1 MDIDKISNTWYNR
14 FREGVVSAFGVAS
27 QHPGLSVWLA
37 LICETHV
44 CGQPTWSL
52 FLYSVPSAVVPCL
65 DFLLFGGTKMEFF
78 GLALFSSLTGGAL
91 LAVAAVIF
99 LVGLALTIKGGD
111 WFVDSA
117 SWFAEATGIPKFV
130 VGATVVSFATT
141 LPELLVSVRAAMN
154 GSAQLAIGNAVG
166 SVTANTTLIMGVSLV
181 AMAGV
186 ISRRD
191 FSLKGGLLIA
201 AIVGLTVLSL
211 SGVLPVWSAFILW
224 TIFIIFMI
232 SNLIEGKK
240 GAATD
245 KVDTF
250 EKKEIPSKIF
260 FFILGTASIVFGAEF
275 LVSSG
280 KTIASGIGISETIIG
295 FTVIALGTS
304 LPELVT
310 TLTAIRKKENSLSVG
325 NIIGAN
331 IIDTTLILPLCAVIN
346 GQPLPVDRVNLVFDF
361 PVCIAA
367 CAVAIVPTIIQGRF
381 KKWQGY
387 TLLSIYALYMLFL
400 VLNEVGVVALG

>member
-1 MDIDKISNTWYNR
+1 
-14 FREGVVSAFGVAS
+14 
-27 QHPGLSVWLA
+27 
-37 LICETHV
+37 
-44 CGQPTWSL
+44 
-52 FLYSVPSAVVPCL
+52 
-65 DFLLFGGTKMEFF
+65 MEFF
-78 GLALFSSLTGGAL
+78 GFALFGGLSGGSLM
-91 LAVAAVIF
+91 AVAAVIF
-99 LVGLALTIKGGD
+99 IVGLMLTIKGGD

-154 GSAQLAIGNAVG
+154 GSAQLAIGNAIG

-186 ISRRD
+186 VSRKE
-191 FSLKGGLLIA
+191 FALKGGLLIG
-201 AIVGLTVLSL
+201 AIVGLTLLSL
-211 SGVLPVWSAFILW
+211 SGKLPTWSAFILW
-224 TIFIIFMI
+224 AIFLTFMV
-232 SNLIEGKK
+232 SNLLEGKK
-240 GAATD
+240 TAASEVKGEFD
-245 KVDTF
+245 
-250 EKKEIPSKIF
+250 KKEVPSKVLF
-260 FFILGTASIVFGAEF
+260 FVLGTASIVFGAEF

-280 KTIASGIGISETIIG
+280 KTLASGMGISEAIIG

-325 NIIGAN
+325 NIVGAN

-346 GQPLPVDRVNLVFDF
+346 GTALPVAKINLVFDF
-361 PVCIAA
+361 PVCFAA
-367 CAVAIVPTIIQGRF
+367 AAVAIVPTIIQGKF

-387 TLLSIYALYMLFL
+387 TLLSIYGLYMLFL
-400 VLNEVGVVALG
+400 VLNEVGAVHLG

>member
-1 MDIDKISNTWYNR
+1 
-14 FREGVVSAFGVAS
+14 
-27 QHPGLSVWLA
+27 
-37 LICETHV
+37 
-44 CGQPTWSL
+44 
-52 FLYSVPSAVVPCL
+52 
-65 DFLLFGGTKMEFF
+65 MEFF
-78 GLALFSSLTGGAL
+78 GFVFFGSLSGL
-91 LAVAAVIF
+91 PLIAVATAF
-99 LVGLALTIKGGD
+99 FAAGLILTIKGGD

-141 LPELLVSVRAAMN
+141 LPELLVSLRAAMN

-186 ISRRD
+186 VGRKE
-191 FSLKGGLLIA
+191 FSLKGGLLLA
-201 AIVGLTVLSL
+201 AIVGLTLLSFKG
-211 SGVLPVWSAFILW
+211 SLPVWSAYILW
-224 TIFIIFMI
+224 TIFIVFMV

-240 GAATD
+240 SAAAE
-245 KVDTF
+245 KIDTY
-250 EKKEIPSKIF
+250 EKKEVPSKVL
-260 FFILGTASIVFGAEF
+260 FFILGTASIILGAEF

-310 TLTAIRKKENSLSVG
+310 TLTAIRKKESSLSVG

-331 IIDTTLILPLCAVIN
+331 IIDATLILPLCSVIN
-346 GQPLPVDRVNLVFDF
+346 GEALPVDRVNLVFDF

-367 CAVAIVPTIIQGRF
+367 CAVAIVPTVIGGRF

-387 TLLSIYALYMLFL
+387 ALLTIYALYMLLL
-400 VLNEVGVVALG
+400 VLNETAIG

>member
-1 MDIDKISNTWYNR
+1 
-14 FREGVVSAFGVAS
+14 
-27 QHPGLSVWLA
+27 
-37 LICETHV
+37 
-44 CGQPTWSL
+44 
-52 FLYSVPSAVVPCL
+52 
-65 DFLLFGGTKMEFF
+65 MEFF
-78 GLALFSSLTGGAL
+78 GFTLFGSWQGGGL
-91 LAVAAVIF
+91 LAVAAGIF
-99 LVGLALTIKGGD
+99 IVGLILTIKGGD

-181 AMAGV
+181 AMAGLV
-186 ISRRD
+186 NRKE
-191 FSLKGGLLIA
+191 FAFKGGLFLA
-201 AIVGLTVLSL
+201 STVGLTVLSL
-211 SGVLPVWSAFILW
+211 SGWLPTWSAFVLW
-224 TIFIIFMI
+224 AVFLTFMI
-232 SNLIEGKK
+232 SNVIEGKK

-245 KVDTF
+245 SLDIY
-250 EKKEIPSKIF
+250 EKKEIPSKILF
-260 FFILGTASIVFGAEF
+260 FVLGTASIVFGAEF

-280 KTIASGIGISETIIG
+280 VTIAKGIGISETIIG

-346 GQPLPVDRVNLVFDF
+346 GKALPVDRVNLVFDF

-367 CAVAIVPTIIQGRF
+367 CAVAVVPTIFQGKF

-387 TLLSIYALYMLFL
+387 ALLTIYALYMLFL
-400 VLNEVGVVALG
+400 VLNETGVVALG

>member
-1 MDIDKISNTWYNR
+1 
-14 FREGVVSAFGVAS
+14 
-27 QHPGLSVWLA
+27 
-37 LICETHV
+37 
-44 CGQPTWSL
+44 
-52 FLYSVPSAVVPCL
+52 
-65 DFLLFGGTKMEFF
+65 MEFF
-78 GLALFSSLTGGAL
+78 GFTLFNSLTSGPL
-91 LAVAAVIF
+91 IAVAAVIF
-99 LVGLALTIKGGD
+99 VVGLVLTIKGGD

-181 AMAGV
+181 AMAGM
-186 ISRRD
+186 INRKS
-191 FSLKGGLLIA
+191 FSLKGGLLLS
-201 AIVGLTVLSL
+201 AIIGLTLLSL
-211 SGVLPVWSAFILW
+211 NNSLPTWSAYVLW
-224 TIFIIFMI
+224 AIFLVFMI

-240 GAATD
+240 GAEGDEIDAH
-245 KVDTF
+245 
-250 EKKEIPSKIF
+250 EKKEIPSKVLF
-260 FFILGTASIVFGAEF
+260 FVIGTASIVFGAEF

-280 KTIASGIGISETIIG
+280 KTIATEIGISETIIG

-310 TLTAIRKKENSLSVG
+310 TLTAIRKKEASLSVG

-346 GQPLPVDRVNLVFDF
+346 GKALPVERVNLVFDF

-367 CAVAIVPTIIQGRF
+367 CAVAIVPTIIQGKF
-381 KKWQGY
+381 KKWQGFA
-387 TLLSIYALYMLFL
+387 LLSIYGLYMLML
-400 VLNEVGVVALG
+400 ILNETGAVTIG

>member
-1 MDIDKISNTWYNR
+1 
-14 FREGVVSAFGVAS
+14 
-27 QHPGLSVWLA
+27 
-37 LICETHV
+37 
-44 CGQPTWSL
+44 
-52 FLYSVPSAVVPCL
+52 
-65 DFLLFGGTKMEFF
+65 MEFF
-78 GLALFSSLTGGAL
+78 GFTLFGALNGGAL

-99 LVGLALTIKGGD
+99 VVGLVLTIKGGD

-181 AMAGV
+181 AMAGLV
-186 ISRRD
+186 NRKS
-191 FSLKGGLLIA
+191 FSLKGGLLLA
-201 AIVGLTVLSL
+201 STVGLTLLSL
-211 SGVLPVWSAFILW
+211 SSSLPTWSAYVLW
-224 TIFIIFMI
+224 AIFIIFMI

-240 GAATD
+240 GAESEE
-245 KVDTF
+245 KELY

-260 FFILGTASIVFGAEF
+260 FFIIGTAAIVFGAEF

-310 TLTAIRKKENSLSVG
+310 TLTAIRKKEASLSVG

-346 GQPLPVDRVNLVFDF
+346 GEALPVERINLVFDF

-367 CAVAIVPTIIQGRF
+367 CAVAVVPTIIMGKF
-381 KKWQGY
+381 KKWQGVA
-387 TLLSIYALYMLFL
+387 LLAIYALYMAFL
-400 VLNEVGVVALG
+400 VLNETGVVALG

>member
-1 MDIDKISNTWYNR
+1 
-14 FREGVVSAFGVAS
+14 
-27 QHPGLSVWLA
+27 
-37 LICETHV
+37 
-44 CGQPTWSL
+44 
-52 FLYSVPSAVVPCL
+52 
-65 DFLLFGGTKMEFF
+65 MEFF
-78 GLALFSSLTGGAL
+78 GFTLFGSLTGAPL

-99 LVGLALTIKGGD
+99 VIGLVLTIKGGD

-130 VGATVVSFATT
+130 VGATIVSLATT

-181 AMAGV
+181 AMAGLV
-186 ISRRD
+186 NRKS
-191 FSLKGGLLIA
+191 FAFKGGLFLGSV
-201 AIVGLTVLSL
+201 VGLTLLSI
-211 SGVLPVWSAFILW
+211 SGVLPTWSVFVLW
-224 TIFIIFMI
+224 SIFVVFMA
-232 SNLIEGKK
+232 SNVIEGKK
-240 GAATD
+240 SAS
-245 KVDTF
+245 KEESISF
-250 EKKEIPSKIF
+250 EKKEVPSKILF
-260 FFILGTASIVFGAEF
+260 FVLGTASIVFGAEF

-310 TLTAIRKKENSLSVG
+310 TLTAIRKKESSLSVG

-346 GQPLPVDRVNLVFDF
+346 GEALPVERVNLVFDF

-367 CAVAIVPTIIQGRF
+367 CAVAVVPTIIQGKF
-381 KKWQGY
+381 KKWQGFA
-387 TLLSIYALYMLFL
+387 LLAIYAIYMLLL
-400 VLNEVGVVALG
+400 VLNETGAVVLG

>member
-1 MDIDKISNTWYNR
+1 
-14 FREGVVSAFGVAS
+14 
-27 QHPGLSVWLA
+27 
-37 LICETHV
+37 
-44 CGQPTWSL
+44 
-52 FLYSVPSAVVPCL
+52 
-65 DFLLFGGTKMEFF
+65 MEFF
-78 GLALFSSLTGGAL
+78 GFTLFGGLSGVGL

-99 LVGLALTIKGGD
+99 IVGLVLTIKGGD

-117 SWFAEATGIPKFV
+117 TWFAEATGIPKFV

-181 AMAGV
+181 AIAGV
-186 ISRRD
+186 VNRKE
-191 FSLKGGLLIA
+191 FALKGGLLLGAVIC
-201 AIVGLTVLSL
+201 LTLFSL
-211 SGVLPVWSAFILW
+211 GESLPVASAYVLW
-224 TIFIIFMI
+224 AIFLIFMV
-232 SNLIEGKK
+232 SNVIEGKK
-240 GAATD
+240 SAKLEIAAPAD
-245 KVDTF
+245 KPAEGEANADAPVEGEENASSTPVAAYD
-250 EKKEIPSKIF
+250 KKEIPKRIAF
-260 FFILGTASIVFGAEF
+260 FLLGTASIVFGAEF

-280 KTIASGIGISETIIG
+280 KTLASGIGISETIIG

-325 NIIGAN
+325 NIVGAN
-331 IIDTTLILPLCAVIN
+331 IIDTTLILPLCSVIN
-346 GQPLPVDRVNLVFDF
+346 GQPLPVEKVNLIFDF

-367 CAVAIVPTIIQGRF
+367 VAVAVVPTIFQGKF
-381 KKWQGY
+381 KKWQGW

-400 VLNEVGVVALG
+400 VLNELQIVSLG

>member
-1 MDIDKISNTWYNR
+1 
-14 FREGVVSAFGVAS
+14 
-27 QHPGLSVWLA
+27 
-37 LICETHV
+37 
-44 CGQPTWSL
+44 
-52 FLYSVPSAVVPCL
+52 
-65 DFLLFGGTKMEFF
+65 MEFF
-78 GLALFSSLTGGAL
+78 GFTLFGSLTGGGL
-91 LAVAAVIF
+91 MAVAAGFFI
-99 LVGLALTIKGGD
+99 VGLVLVIKGGD

-141 LPELLVSVRAAMN
+141 LPELLVSVRAAMS
-154 GSAQLAIGNAVG
+154 GSAQLAIGNAIG

-186 ISRRD
+186 ISRKS
-191 FSLKGGLLIA
+191 FAFKGGLLLA

-211 SGVLPVWSAFILW
+211 SGALPVWSAFVLW
-224 TIFIIFMI
+224 AIFLVFMV
-232 SNLIEGKK
+232 SNLLEGKK
-240 GAATD
+240 GAANEPT
-245 KVDTF
+245 VAY
-250 EKKEIPSKIF
+250 EKKDIPAKILF
-260 FFILGTASIVFGAEF
+260 FVLGTASIVFGAEF
-275 LVSSG
+275 LVSSAQ
-280 KTIASGIGISETIIG
+280 TIARGFNISETIIG

-346 GQPLPVDRVNLVFDF
+346 GKPLPVDRINLVFDF

-367 CAVAIVPTIIQGRF
+367 CAVAVVPTVIQGKF

-387 TLLSIYALYMLFL
+387 ALLTIYALYMLLL
-400 VLNEVGVVALG
+400 VLNETGVVALG

>member
-1 MDIDKISNTWYNR
+1 
-14 FREGVVSAFGVAS
+14 
-27 QHPGLSVWLA
+27 
-37 LICETHV
+37 
-44 CGQPTWSL
+44 
-52 FLYSVPSAVVPCL
+52 
-65 DFLLFGGTKMEFF
+65 MEFF
-78 GLALFSSLTGGAL
+78 GFTLFGSLAGGGL
-91 LAVAAVIF
+91 MAVAAGLFI
-99 LVGLALTIKGGD
+99 VGLVLIIKGGD

-117 SWFAEATGIPKFV
+117 AWFAEATGIPKFV

-181 AMAGV
+181 AMAGLV
-186 ISRRD
+186 NRKE
-191 FSLKGGLLIA
+191 FAFKGGLFLA
-201 AIVGLTVLSL
+201 STVGLTVLSL

-224 TIFIIFMI
+224 AIFLTFMI
-232 SNLIEGKK
+232 SNVMEGKK
-240 GAATD
+240 NATIEKSESFD
-245 KVDTF
+245 
-250 EKKEIPSKIF
+250 KKEVPSKILWF
-260 FFILGTASIVFGAEF
+260 VIGTASIVFGAEF

-280 KTIASGIGISETIIG
+280 KTLASGIGISETIIG

-310 TLTAIRKKENSLSVG
+310 TLTAIRKKESSLSVG

-346 GQPLPVDRVNLVFDF
+346 GKALPVDRVNLVFDF

-367 CAVAIVPTIIQGRF
+367 CAVAVVPTIIQGKF
-381 KKWQGY
+381 KKWQGFA
-387 TLLSIYALYMLFL
+387 LLAIYAFYMLFL

>member
-1 MDIDKISNTWYNR
+1 
-14 FREGVVSAFGVAS
+14 
-27 QHPGLSVWLA
+27 
-37 LICETHV
+37 
-44 CGQPTWSL
+44 
-52 FLYSVPSAVVPCL
+52 
-65 DFLLFGGTKMEFF
+65 
-78 GLALFSSLTGGAL
+78 
-91 LAVAAVIF
+91 
-99 LVGLALTIKGGD
+99 
-111 WFVDSA
+111 
-117 SWFAEATGIPKFV
+117 
-130 VGATVVSFATT
+130 
-141 LPELLVSVRAAMN
+141 MN

-181 AMAGV
+181 AIAGV
-186 ISRRD
+186 VGRKS
-191 FSLKGGLLIA
+191 FSLKGGLLLA

-211 SGVLPVWSAFILW
+211 GGLLPTWSAYILW
-224 TIFIIFMI
+224 AIFLVFMI
-232 SNLIEGKK
+232 SNVIEGKK
-240 GAATD
+240 GSAND
-245 KVDTF
+245 ELDSH

-260 FFILGTASIVFGAEF
+260 YFVIGTASIVFGAEF

-310 TLTAIRKKENSLSVG
+310 TLTAIRKKESSLSVG

-346 GQPLPVDRVNLVFDF
+346 GEALPVERINLVFDF

-367 CAVAIVPTIIQGRF
+367 CAVAIIPTIIQGKF
-381 KKWQGY
+381 KKWQGF

>member
-1 MDIDKISNTWYNR
+1 
-14 FREGVVSAFGVAS
+14 
-27 QHPGLSVWLA
+27 
-37 LICETHV
+37 
-44 CGQPTWSL
+44 
-52 FLYSVPSAVVPCL
+52 
-65 DFLLFGGTKMEFF
+65 MEFF
-78 GLALFSSLTGGAL
+78 GFTLFGSLEGGAL
-91 LAVAAVIF
+91 LVTAACIFVI
-99 LVGLALTIKGGD
+99 GLILTIKGGD

-130 VGATVVSFATT
+130 VGATIVSFATT
-141 LPELLVSVRAAMN
+141 LPEMLVSVRAAMN

-181 AMAGV
+181 AMAG
-186 ISRRD
+186 IINRKE
-191 FSLKGGLLIA
+191 FALKGGLLLS

-211 SGVLPVWSAFILW
+211 SGMLPTWSAFILW
-224 TIFIIFMI
+224 AIFIAFMV
-232 SNLIEGKK
+232 SNVIEGKK
-240 GAATD
+240 AAVND
-245 KVDTF
+245 SIDSY
-250 EKKEIPSKIF
+250 EKKEIPSKILF
-260 FFILGTASIVFGAEF
+260 FVLGTASIVFGAEF

-304 LPELVT
+304 LPEFVT

-346 GQPLPVDRVNLVFDF
+346 GKALPVDRVNLVFDF

-367 CAVAIVPTIIQGRF
+367 CAVAVVPTIFQGKF

-387 TLLSIYALYMLFL
+387 ALLTIYALYMLFL
-400 VLNEVGVVALG
+400 VLNETGVVALG

>member
-1 MDIDKISNTWYNR
+1 
-14 FREGVVSAFGVAS
+14 
-27 QHPGLSVWLA
+27 
-37 LICETHV
+37 
-44 CGQPTWSL
+44 
-52 FLYSVPSAVVPCL
+52 
-65 DFLLFGGTKMEFF
+65 MEFF
-78 GLALFSSLTGGAL
+78 GFTLFGSLEGGSL
-91 LAVAAVIF
+91 LAVAAGIF
-99 LVGLALTIKGGD
+99 LVGLFLTIKGGD

-186 ISRRD
+186 INRKD
-191 FSLKGGLLIA
+191 FSLRGGLLLA

-211 SGVLPVWSAFILW
+211 NNALPVWSAYLLW
-224 TIFIIFMI
+224 AIFIIFMI

-240 GAATD
+240 GAVAEKSD
-245 KVDTF
+245 AY
-250 EKKEIPSKIF
+250 EKKEIPSKILF
-260 FFILGTASIVFGAEF
+260 FVIGTAAIVFGAEF

-280 KTIASGIGISETIIG
+280 KTIAAGIGISETIIG

-346 GQPLPVDRVNLVFDF
+346 GQPLPVDKINLVFDF

-367 CAVAIVPTIIQGRF
+367 CAVAIVPTIIQGKF

-387 TLLSIYALYMLFL
+387 ALLTIYALYMLLL
-400 VLNEVGVVALG
+400 VLNETGVVAIG

>member
-1 MDIDKISNTWYNR
+1 
-14 FREGVVSAFGVAS
+14 
-27 QHPGLSVWLA
+27 
-37 LICETHV
+37 
-44 CGQPTWSL
+44 
-52 FLYSVPSAVVPCL
+52 
-65 DFLLFGGTKMEFF
+65 MEFF
-78 GLALFSSLTGGAL
+78 GFSFFGSLSGGAL

-99 LVGLALTIKGGD
+99 FVGLALTIKGGD

-154 GSAQLAIGNAVG
+154 GSAQLAIGNAIG

-186 ISRRD
+186 VSRKS
-191 FSLKGGLLIA
+191 FSLKGGLLLA
-201 AIVGLTVLSL
+201 AIIGLTVLSL
-211 SGVLPVWSAFILW
+211 SGLLPVWSAFVLW
-224 TIFIIFMI
+224 AIFLVFMV

-240 GAATD
+240 GAEN
-245 KVDTF
+245 DTISSY

-260 FFILGTASIVFGAEF
+260 FFIIGTASIVFGAEF

-310 TLTAIRKKENSLSVG
+310 TLTAIRKKEASLSVG

-331 IIDTTLILPLCAVIN
+331 IIDATLILPLCAVIN
-346 GQPLPVDRVNLVFDF
+346 GTALPVERINLVFDF
-361 PVCIAA
+361 PVCILA
-367 CAVAIVPTIIQGRF
+367 CAVAVVPTIIMGKF
-381 KKWQGY
+381 KKWQGFALLLIY
-387 TLLSIYALYMLFL
+387 TVYMALLI
-400 VLNEVGVVALG
+400 LNETGVVAL

>member
-1 MDIDKISNTWYNR
+1 
-14 FREGVVSAFGVAS
+14 
-27 QHPGLSVWLA
+27 
-37 LICETHV
+37 
-44 CGQPTWSL
+44 
-52 FLYSVPSAVVPCL
+52 
-65 DFLLFGGTKMEFF
+65 MEFF
-78 GLALFSSLTGGAL
+78 GFTFFEGLSGAYL
-91 LAVAAVIF
+91 LAVAAGIF
-99 LVGLALTIKGGD
+99 IVGLVLTIKGGD

-186 ISRRD
+186 VGRKS
-191 FSLKGGLLIA
+191 FSLKGGLLVA
-201 AIVGLTVLSL
+201 SIVGLTVLSL
-211 SGVLPVWSAFILW
+211 SGMLPVWSAFVLW
-224 TIFIIFMI
+224 AIFLIFMV
-232 SNLIEGKK
+232 SNVIEGKK
-240 GAATD
+240 SAGNEE
-245 KVDTF
+245 KISY
-250 EKKEIPSKIF
+250 EKKEIPSRILF
-260 FFILGTASIVFGAEF
+260 FVIGTASIVFGAEF

-304 LPELVT
+304 LPEFVT
-310 TLTAIRKKENSLSVG
+310 TLTAIRKKESSLSVG

-346 GQPLPVDRVNLVFDF
+346 GTPLPVERINLVFDF
-361 PVCIAA
+361 PVCILA
-367 CAVAIVPTIIQGRF
+367 CSVAVIPTIIMGRF

-387 TLLSIYALYMLFL
+387 ALLGIYALYMLLL
-400 VLNEVGVVALG
+400 VLNETGVVALG

>member
-1 MDIDKISNTWYNR
+1 
-14 FREGVVSAFGVAS
+14 
-27 QHPGLSVWLA
+27 
-37 LICETHV
+37 
-44 CGQPTWSL
+44 
-52 FLYSVPSAVVPCL
+52 
-65 DFLLFGGTKMEFF
+65 MEFF
-78 GLALFSSLTGGAL
+78 GFTLFSGLQGGWL
-91 LAVAAVIF
+91 IFVAVIIF
-99 LVGLALTIKGGD
+99 VVGLVLTIKGGD

-154 GSAQLAIGNAVG
+154 GSAQLAIGNAIG

-181 AMAGV
+181 AMAGA
-186 ISRRD
+186 INRKE
-191 FSLKGGLLIA
+191 FSLKGGLLLA

-211 SGVLPVWSAFILW
+211 TGVLPVWSAFILW
-224 TIFIIFMI
+224 AIFIVFMV

-240 GAATD
+240 NAKVENPDSYD
-245 KVDTF
+245 KKDV
-250 EKKEIPSKIF
+250 PSKVL
-260 FFILGTASIVFGAEF
+260 FFILGTASIIFGAEF

-280 KTIASGIGISETIIG
+280 KTIATGIGISETIIG

-331 IIDTTLILPLCAVIN
+331 IIDATLILPLCAVIN
-346 GQPLPVDRVNLVFDF
+346 GKPLPVEKINLVFDF
-361 PVCIAA
+361 PVCITA
-367 CAVAIVPTIIQGRF
+367 CAIAVIPTIIQGKF
-381 KKWQGY
+381 KKWQGVA
-387 TLLSIYALYMLFL
+387 LLSVYGLYMVFL
-400 VLNEVGVVALG
+400 VLNEVGVLALG

>member
-1 MDIDKISNTWYNR
+1 
-14 FREGVVSAFGVAS
+14 
-27 QHPGLSVWLA
+27 
-37 LICETHV
+37 
-44 CGQPTWSL
+44 
-52 FLYSVPSAVVPCL
+52 
-65 DFLLFGGTKMEFF
+65 MEFF
-78 GLALFSSLTGGAL
+78 GFSFFDSLTGGPL
-91 LAVAAVIF
+91 ILVAAAVF
-99 LVGLALTIKGGD
+99 AVGLVLTIKGGD

-130 VGATVVSFATT
+130 VGATIVSFATT

-186 ISRRD
+186 INRKS
-191 FSLKGGLLIA
+191 FSLKGSLLLA
-201 AIVGLTVLSL
+201 AIIGLTVLSL
-211 SGVLPVWSAFILW
+211 NNSLPTWSAYVLW
-224 TIFIIFMI
+224 AIFLVFMI

-240 GAATD
+240 GAEGDEIDAH
-245 KVDTF
+245 
-250 EKKEIPSKIF
+250 EKKEIPSKVL
-260 FFILGTASIVFGAEF
+260 FFIIGTASIVFGAEF

-280 KTIASGIGISETIIG
+280 KTIATEIGISETIIG

-310 TLTAIRKKENSLSVG
+310 TLTAIRKKESSLSVG

-346 GQPLPVDRVNLVFDF
+346 GKALPVERVNLVFDF

-381 KKWQGY
+381 KKWQGVA
-387 TLLSIYALYMLFL
+387 LLSIYGIYMLML
-400 VLNEVGVVALG
+400 VLNETGVVTIG

>member
-1 MDIDKISNTWYNR
+1 
-14 FREGVVSAFGVAS
+14 
-27 QHPGLSVWLA
+27 
-37 LICETHV
+37 
-44 CGQPTWSL
+44 
-52 FLYSVPSAVVPCL
+52 
-65 DFLLFGGTKMEFF
+65 MEFF
-78 GLALFSSLTGGAL
+78 GFAVFGSLSGGAL
-91 LAVAAVIF
+91 LAVAAGIF
-99 LVGLALTIKGGD
+99 IVGLILTIKGGD

-166 SVTANTTLIMGVSLV
+166 SVTANTTLIMGVSLI

-186 ISRRD
+186 VSRKE
-191 FSLKGGLLIA
+191 FSLKGGLLLA
-201 AIVGLTVLSL
+201 AIIGLTVLSL
-211 SGVLPVWSAFILW
+211 NKVLPVWSAYILW
-224 TIFIIFMI
+224 AIFIIFMI

-240 GAATD
+240 GAKTE
-245 KVDTF
+245 KSDTY
-250 EKKEIPSKIF
+250 EKKDIPSKIL
-260 FFILGTASIVFGAEF
+260 FFIIGTASIVLGAEF

-346 GQPLPVDRVNLVFDF
+346 GQALPVDKINLVFDF

-367 CAVAIVPTIIQGRF
+367 CAVAVVPTIIQGKF

-387 TLLSIYALYMLFL
+387 ALIAIYALYMLL
-400 VLNEVGVVALG
+400 LILNETGVVALG

>member
-1 MDIDKISNTWYNR
+1 
-14 FREGVVSAFGVAS
+14 
-27 QHPGLSVWLA
+27 
-37 LICETHV
+37 
-44 CGQPTWSL
+44 
-52 FLYSVPSAVVPCL
+52 
-65 DFLLFGGTKMEFF
+65 MEFF
-78 GLALFSSLTGGAL
+78 GFSLFGSLNGVALM
-91 LAVAAVIF
+91 AVAAVIF
-99 LVGLALTIKGGD
+99 VVGLFLTIKGGD

-141 LPELLVSVRAAMN
+141 LPEMLVSVRAAMN
-154 GSAQLAIGNAVG
+154 GSAQLAIGNAIG

-186 ISRRD
+186 IGRKE
-191 FSLKGGLLIA
+191 FSLKGGLLLA
-201 AIVGLTVLSL
+201 AIVGLTTLSL
-211 SGVLPVWSAFILW
+211 GGWLPVWSAFVLW
-224 TIFIIFMI
+224 AIFIVFMI

-240 GAATD
+240 SASLEKSD
-245 KVDTF
+245 SF
-250 EKKEIPSKIF
+250 EKKEIPSKILF
-260 FFILGTASIVFGAEF
+260 FVLGTAAIVFGAEF

-280 KTIASGIGISETIIG
+280 KTLAAGFGVSETIIG

-331 IIDTTLILPLCAVIN
+331 IIDATLILPLCAVIN
-346 GQPLPVDRVNLVFDF
+346 GQALPVERINLVFDF
-361 PVCIAA
+361 PVCITA
-367 CAVAIVPTIIQGRF
+367 CAIAIVPTIIQGKF

-387 TLLSIYALYMLFL
+387 ALLAVYALYMLLL
-400 VLNEVGVVALG
+400 VLNETGIVALG

>member
-1 MDIDKISNTWYNR
+1 
-14 FREGVVSAFGVAS
+14 
-27 QHPGLSVWLA
+27 
-37 LICETHV
+37 
-44 CGQPTWSL
+44 
-52 FLYSVPSAVVPCL
+52 
-65 DFLLFGGTKMEFF
+65 MEFF
-78 GLALFSSLTGGAL
+78 GLTLFESMNKGPLLT
-91 LAVAAVIF
+91 LAAFIF
-99 LVGLALTIKGGD
+99 LAGLVLVIKGGD

-154 GSAQLAIGNAVG
+154 GSAQLAIGNAIG

-186 ISRRD
+186 ISRKTIAIR
-191 FSLKGGLLIA
+191 GGLFLA
-201 AIVGLTVLSL
+201 AVIGLTLLSL
-211 SGVLPVWSAFILW
+211 GNSLPTWSAFILW
-224 TIFIIFMI
+224 AIFLTFMVI
-232 SNLIEGKK
+232 NLMEGKNANEVEVK
-240 GAATD
+240 AD
-245 KVDTF
+245 YD
-250 EKKEIPSKIF
+250 KKEIPSKVLF
-260 FFILGTASIVFGAEF
+260 FVIGTASIVFGAEF

-346 GQPLPVDRVNLVFDF
+346 GTALPVDKVNLVFDF

-367 CAVAIVPTIIQGRF
+367 CAIAIVPTIIAGKF

-387 TLLSIYALYMLFL
+387 ALLSVYGTYMLL
-400 VLNEVGVVALG
+400 LILNELNVVAIG

>member
-1 MDIDKISNTWYNR
+1 
-14 FREGVVSAFGVAS
+14 
-27 QHPGLSVWLA
+27 
-37 LICETHV
+37 
-44 CGQPTWSL
+44 
-52 FLYSVPSAVVPCL
+52 
-65 DFLLFGGTKMEFF
+65 MEFF
-78 GLALFSSLTGGAL
+78 GFMLFGSLSGGAL
-91 LAVAAVIF
+91 IAVAAVIF
-99 LVGLALTIKGGD
+99 VVGLLLTIKGGD

-181 AMAGV
+181 AMAGIV
-186 ISRRD
+186 SRKS
-191 FSLKGGLLIA
+191 FALKGGLLLGAVI
-201 AIVGLTVLSL
+201 GLTALSL
-211 SGVLPVWSAFILW
+211 SGLLPTWSAFVLW
-224 TIFIIFMI
+224 AIFLVFMI
-232 SNLIEGKK
+232 SNVIEGKK
-240 GAATD
+240 GAETD
-245 KVDTF
+245 EIDSY
-250 EKKEIPSKIF
+250 EKKEIPSKLF
-260 FFILGTASIVFGAEF
+260 FFIIGTAAIVFGAEF

-304 LPELVT
+304 LPEFVT
-310 TLTAIRKKENSLSVG
+310 TLTAIRKKESSLSVG

-346 GQPLPVDRVNLVFDF
+346 GQALPVEKVNLIFDF

-367 CAVAIVPTIIQGRF
+367 CAIAIVPTIIMGRF
-381 KKWQGY
+381 KKWQGIALLAVY
-387 TLLSIYALYMLFL
+387 GIYMTLL
-400 VLNEVGVVALG
+400 VLNETGVVAIG

>member
-1 MDIDKISNTWYNR
+1 
-14 FREGVVSAFGVAS
+14 
-27 QHPGLSVWLA
+27 
-37 LICETHV
+37 
-44 CGQPTWSL
+44 
-52 FLYSVPSAVVPCL
+52 
-65 DFLLFGGTKMEFF
+65 MEFF
-78 GLALFSSLTGGAL
+78 GVQIFGNLSGGSL

-99 LVGLALTIKGGD
+99 IGGLFLTIKGGD

-186 ISRRD
+186 ISRKS
-191 FSLKGGLLIA
+191 FSLKGGLL
-201 AIVGLTVLSL
+201 
-211 SGVLPVWSAFILW
+211 PVWSAYILW
-224 TIFIIFMI
+224 AIFLVFMI
-232 SNLIEGKK
+232 SNLVDGKK
-240 GAATD
+240 SAAND
-245 KVDTF
+245 SIDSY
-250 EKKEIPSKIF
+250 EKREIPSKVF
-260 FFILGTASIVFGAEF
+260 FFVLGTASIVFGAEF

-304 LPELVT
+304 LPEFVT

-346 GQPLPVDRVNLVFDF
+346 GKALPVERVNLTFDF
-361 PVCIAA
+361 PVCILA
-367 CAVAIVPTIIQGRF
+367 CAIAIVPTIIQGRF
-381 KKWQGY
+381 KKWQGFA
-387 TLLSIYALYMLFL
+387 LLTVYALYMLLL
-400 VLNEVGVVALG
+400 VLNEVGVVAL

>member
-1 MDIDKISNTWYNR
+1 
-14 FREGVVSAFGVAS
+14 
-27 QHPGLSVWLA
+27 
-37 LICETHV
+37 
-44 CGQPTWSL
+44 
-52 FLYSVPSAVVPCL
+52 
-65 DFLLFGGTKMEFF
+65 MEFF
-78 GLALFSSLTGGAL
+78 GFTLFGSLAGGPLLT
-91 LAVAAVIF
+91 VAAVIF
-99 LVGLALTIKGGD
+99 VVGLVLTIKGGD

-181 AMAGV
+181 AMAGA
-186 ISRRD
+186 INRKS
-191 FSLKGGLLIA
+191 FSLKGGLLLA

-211 SGVLPVWSAFILW
+211 SGALPVWSAFVLW
-224 TIFIIFMI
+224 AIFIVFMI

-240 GAATD
+240 SAAND
-245 KVDTF
+245 KIDAY
-250 EKKEIPSKIF
+250 EKKDLPSKVL

-346 GQPLPVDRVNLVFDF
+346 GEALPVDRVNLVFDF
-361 PVCIAA
+361 PVCISA
-367 CAVAIVPTIIQGRF
+367 CAVAIIPTIIQGKF

-387 TLLSIYALYMLFL
+387 ALLTIYALYMLLLIF
-400 VLNEVGVVALG
+400 NETGVVTLG

>member
-1 MDIDKISNTWYNR
+1 
-14 FREGVVSAFGVAS
+14 
-27 QHPGLSVWLA
+27 
-37 LICETHV
+37 
-44 CGQPTWSL
+44 
-52 FLYSVPSAVVPCL
+52 
-65 DFLLFGGTKMEFF
+65 MEFF
-78 GLALFSSLTGGAL
+78 GFSFFGSLSGGSL

-99 LVGLALTIKGGD
+99 IVGLVLTIKGGD

-166 SVTANTTLIMGVSLV
+166 SVTANTTLIMGLSLV

-186 ISRRD
+186 VSRKN
-191 FSLKGGLLIA
+191 FSLKGGLLLA
-201 AIVGLTVLSL
+201 AIVALTVLSL
-211 SGVLPVWSAFILW
+211 NGSLPVWSAYVLW
-224 TIFIIFMI
+224 AIFFIFMA

-240 GAATD
+240 GAALEKKASYD
-245 KVDTF
+245 
-250 EKKEIPSKIF
+250 KKEIPAKIL

-280 KTIASGIGISETIIG
+280 KTIASGIGISETVIG

-346 GQPLPVDRVNLVFDF
+346 GRALPVDRINLVFDF

-367 CAVAIVPTIIQGRF
+367 CAVAIIPTIIQGKF
-381 KKWQGY
+381 KKWQGFA
-387 TLLSIYALYMLFL
+387 LLAIYALYMLFL
-400 VLNEVGVVALG
+400 VLNETGILMLG

>member
-1 MDIDKISNTWYNR
+1 
-14 FREGVVSAFGVAS
+14 
-27 QHPGLSVWLA
+27 
-37 LICETHV
+37 
-44 CGQPTWSL
+44 
-52 FLYSVPSAVVPCL
+52 
-65 DFLLFGGTKMEFF
+65 MEFF
-78 GLALFSSLTGGAL
+78 GFSLFDSLSGGPL

-99 LVGLALTIKGGD
+99 VVGLALTIKGGD

-181 AMAGV
+181 AMAGLV
-186 ISRRD
+186 NRKS
-191 FSLKGGLLIA
+191 FSLKGGLFLA
-201 AIVGLTVLSL
+201 SVVGLTLLSL
-211 SGVLPVWSAFILW
+211 SGSLPTWSAYVLW
-224 TIFIIFMI
+224 AIFIIFMV
-232 SNLIEGKK
+232 SNLVEGKK
-240 GAATD
+240 GAAND
-245 KVDTF
+245 EVDSY

-260 FFILGTASIVFGAEF
+260 FFILGTAAIVFGAEF

-310 TLTAIRKKENSLSVG
+310 TLTAIRKKESSLSVG

-331 IIDTTLILPLCAVIN
+331 IIDTTLILPLCAIIN
-346 GQPLPVDRVNLVFDF
+346 GTALPVERINLVFDF

-367 CAVAIVPTIIQGRF
+367 CAVAVIPTIIMGKF
-381 KKWQGY
+381 KKWQGVA
-387 TLLSIYALYMLFL
+387 LLVIYATYMALL
-400 VLNEVGVVALG
+400 VLNETGVVAIG